1 MENAFI
7 YVSFFSLEVQ
17 YSYTINKYINLK
29 KQFVIMVSII
39 LPEVFSVVANSQ
51 EISDVKSIW
60 QKLEQK
66 VLDHIDEIGPE
77 LDINEKAAYILCGS
91 LSRMYEEFLTR
102 DKDFSIDESIN
113 HTLTSFAYK
122 NWEKR
127 EKYKTSGSPQT
138 DWEHA
143 LDLFSNLCFNM
154 YYSSQNDIRKV
165 A

>member
-1 MENAFI
+1 MHLYTFR
-7 YVSFFSLEVQ
+7 FFLKVQ
-17 YSYTINKYINLK
+17 YSYTINKYINFK
-29 KQFVIMVSII
+29 KQFIIMVSII
-39 LPEVFSVVANSQ
+39 LPEVFFIVASSQ
-51 EISDVKSIW
+51 EKSDIKCIW

-102 DKDFSIDESIN
+102 DKDFPIVDSIN
-113 HTLTSFAYK
+113 HTLSHFAYK

-127 EKYKTSGSPQT
+127 EKYKTSGSPQN
-138 DWEHA
+138 DWAHA